1 METWRK
7 KRERGEET
15 RKQPKAIKR
24 KRSRTMRGSGGDDA
38 VAEEEKFPEF
48 PVKKYIY
55 DFRLEIVH
63 MICLNSVIY
72 I

>member
-1 METWRK
+1 MEKWRK

-15 RKQPKAIKR
+15 RKQAKATKR

-48 PVKKYIY
+48 PVKKYI
-55 DFRLEIVH
+55 
-63 MICLNSVIY
+63 
-72 I
+72 

>member
-1 METWRK
+1 MEKWRK

-15 RKQPKAIKR
+15 RKQPKATKR

-48 PVKKYIY
+48 PVKKYI
-55 DFRLEIVH
+55 
-63 MICLNSVIY
+63 
-72 I
+72 